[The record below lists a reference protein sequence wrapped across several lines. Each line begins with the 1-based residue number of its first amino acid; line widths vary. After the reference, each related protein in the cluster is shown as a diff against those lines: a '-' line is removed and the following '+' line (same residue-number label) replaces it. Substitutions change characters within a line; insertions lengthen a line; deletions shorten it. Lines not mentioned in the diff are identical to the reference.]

1 MNMRPEASSRDII
14 RCAVLLLVAC
24 LVVDMATPLLPG
36 AFRLDPSESIEAT
49 AGRTLTAGVV
59 ASDRLLVRF
68 DPGLL
73 AEHHGLQARRATGYS
88 PHPREVSLF
97 RPRLL
102 RAFAPNESANASDD
116 D

>member
-1 MNMRPEASSRDII
+1 M
-14 RCAVLLLVAC
+14 LLLVAC
-24 LVVDMATPLLPG
+24 LVADMATPLLPG

-49 AGRTLTAGVV
+49 AGRTPTTAVL
-59 ASDRLLVRF
+59 APDQLLVRS

-73 AEHHGLQARRATGYS
+73 TEDHALRARRATGYS
-88 PHPREVSLF
+88 RHPREVSLF

-102 RAFAPNESANASDD
+102 LAFAPNESANASDD